1 MSDARA
7 SRESFLA
14 AHVEPVYDRLTE
26 RGSTFRR
33 IDDLVYAAA
42 NLVPGLVPTQKEVR
56 AEAAHRQGDKDGVEI
71 DQGLFLAHA
80 LSRPRIGAHLC
91 HAMLLPRPEIGALA
105 AEFAARGSLDLGAA
119 RLTRRGKA
127 VHLDMINPRFL
138 NAEDDTTL
146 AETELAVDVATL
158 DRTTEIAVM
167 RGVAVDNEKYRGK
180 RIFGAGINLTHLYL
194 GKIPYLWF
202 LIRDLGYVHKIL
214 RGVASPESVPDDVNG
229 RGVEKLWIAA
239 VDTFAIG
246 GHCQA
251 LLCMD
256 YVLAAS
262 DAFLTLPARKEGI
275 IPGFANLRLPRFVG
289 DRIARQ
295 AILYERRLKC
305 DSAEGRLI
313 CDEIAPAARD
323 GRGSRPHRRGPHQR
337 RRRQRHR
344 QSSRLPGWPGA
355 ARSIPTLRLGL
366 RARAGLLSLQPGA
379 DRQSRAQLGRE
390 EQKDL
395 RRAERRSAVALDD
408 PRRGL
413 RDDPTNDALLGG
425 DMSSLTAPGAIRARL
440 SAVRRSCAAPA
451 LVLALV
457 LGIAAPAFAEDK
469 EVDLRLSLWVPPAHP
484 LTGAAKAWGGGYR
497 EGLERHDQDHGLSA
511 EQLGKAFDH
520 YDMARDDIADITYVN
535 PGYQPGRFPII
546 AIGQM
551 PFMFGDARKGTAALN
566 SWYRKYAATEMKDT
580 HFCFAFIHDPGA
592 LHSRKKI
599 VLPQDLTRRE
609 SAPGAG
615 R

>member
-1 MSDARA
+1 MMSPTESGLRPLRAAGLPAQDVREWCETFPVTTGDFEADARDSSAFWRRSTSLLRQLPLKPRRSGVEQAAAEALLSDARA

-14 AHVEPVYDRLTE
+14 VHIEPVYDRLTE

-56 AEAAHRQGDKDGVEI
+56 AEAAYRQGDKDGVEI

-80 LSRPRIGAHLC
+80 LARPRIGQHLC

-105 AEFAARGSLDLGAA
+105 AEFASSGSLDVGAA

-167 RGVAVDNEKYRGK
+167 RGVAVENEKYRGK

-194 GKIPYLWF
+194 GKIPFLWF
-202 LIRDLGYVHKIL
+202 LIRDLGYVHKLL

-229 RGVEKLWIAA
+229 RGAEKLWIAA

-262 DAFLTLPARKEGI
+262 DAFLSLPARKEGI

-295 AILYERRLKC
+295 AILYERRLNC
-305 DSAEGRLI
+305 DSPEGRMI
-313 CDEIAPAARD
+313 CDEIAPAEEMDAAVDRIVE
-323 GRGSRPHRRGPHQR
+323 GLTSA
-337 RRRQRHR
+337 
-344 QSSRLPGWPGA
+344 GA
-355 ARSIPTLRLGL
+355 VSAIGN
-366 RARAGLLSLQPGA
+366 
-379 DRQSRAQLGRE
+379 
-390 EQKDL
+390 
-395 RRAERRSAVALDD
+395 RRAFRVGQEPLDLFRRYASVY
-408 PRRGL
+408 
-413 RDDPTNDALLGG
+413 
-425 DMSSLTAPGAIRARL
+425 AREQAYCHF
-440 SAVRRSCAAPA
+440 SPA
-451 LVLALV
+451 L
-457 LGIAAPAFAEDK
+457 IAN
-469 EVDLRLSLWVPPAHP
+469 
-484 LTGAAKAWGGGYR
+484 
-497 EGLERHDQDHGLSA
+497 LER
-511 EQLGKAFDH
+511 
-520 YDMARDDIADITYVN
+520 N
-535 PGYQPGRFPII
+535 W
-546 AIGQM
+546 
-551 PFMFGDARKGTAALN
+551 DAKNRK
-566 SWYRKYAATEMKDT
+566 
-580 HFCFAFIHDPGA
+580 I
-592 LHSRKKI
+592 
-599 VLPQDLTRRE
+599 
-609 SAPGAG
+609 
-615 R
+615 